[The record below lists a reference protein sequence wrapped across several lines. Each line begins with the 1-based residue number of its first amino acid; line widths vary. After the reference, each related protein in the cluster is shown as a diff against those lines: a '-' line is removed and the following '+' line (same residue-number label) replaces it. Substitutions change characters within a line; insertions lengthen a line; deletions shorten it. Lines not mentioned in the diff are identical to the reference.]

1 MCRPELAAI
10 FRPVDAQMVA
20 PVNDTRTYFP
30 VHSDP
35 AEYRETPRSGVV
47 CIGDECVRGA
57 KDSWKVVIADEFSG
71 SDAIEARVRRD

>member
-1 MCRPELAAI
+1 MSFAPRERCAAQSW
-10 FRPVDAQMVA
+10 RRYSGRVDAQMVA

-47 CIGDECVRGA
+47 RIGDECVRGA

-71 SDAIEARVRRD
+71 E